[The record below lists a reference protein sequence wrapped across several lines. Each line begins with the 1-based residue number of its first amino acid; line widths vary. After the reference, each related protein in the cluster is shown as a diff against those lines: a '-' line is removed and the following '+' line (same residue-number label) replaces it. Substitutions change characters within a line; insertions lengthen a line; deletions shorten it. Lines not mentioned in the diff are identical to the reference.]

1 MFTVPTRLAKDRQ
14 TAYTFLRVMNMKGVL
29 LYNISAEKLKKIRVI
44 LLRLGLQ
51 GRVVTA
57 VEFSLPVGQL
67 AGLEGLSPAESAQEG
82 AEETFREEMMVM
94 CGLPST
100 VFSAFLNA
108 LRQNRCPVALKAVL
122 TQTNAGWSSVRLHR
136 ELAAEH
142 EAIKQAAKSVH
153 GK

>member
-1 MFTVPTRLAKDRQ
+1 MK
-14 TAYTFLRVMNMKGVL
+14 MKGVL
-29 LYNISAEKLKKIRVI
+29 LYNISADKLKKIRVI

-57 VEFSLPVGQL
+57 EEFALPVGQL
-67 AGLEGLSPAESAQEG
+67 AGVEGFSPAETPQECS
-82 AEETFREEMMVM
+82 EESFREEMLVM
-94 CGLPST
+94 CNLPST

-122 TQTNAGWSSVRLHR
+122 TETNAGWSSVRLHR

-142 EAIKQAAKSVH
+142 EAMRQAAKSVH

>member
-1 MFTVPTRLAKDRQ
+1 MK
-14 TAYTFLRVMNMKGVL
+14 MKGVL
-29 LYNISAEKLKKIRVI
+29 LYNIAADKLKKIRMI

-57 VEFSLPVGQL
+57 EDFAQPVGQL
-67 AGLEGLSPAESAQEG
+67 AGLAGFSPAETAQEDAG
-82 AEETFREEMMVM
+82 EAFREEMLVM
-94 CGLPST
+94 CDLPST

-122 TQTNAGWSSVRLHR
+122 TETNAGWSSVRLHR

-142 EAIKQAAKSVH
+142 AAMRNAAKSVH

>member
-1 MFTVPTRLAKDRQ
+1 
-14 TAYTFLRVMNMKGVL
+14 MNMKGVL
-29 LYNISAEKLKKIRVI
+29 LYNISADKLKKIRVI

-51 GRVVTA
+51 GRVITPE
-57 VEFSLPVGQL
+57 EFSLPVGHL
-67 AGLEGLSPAESAQEG
+67 AGIEGLSPAEAALEA
-82 AEETFREEMMVM
+82 AEETFREEMLVM
-94 CGLPST
+94 CDLPSP

-122 TQTNAGWSSVRLHR
+122 TEINAGWSSVRLHR

-142 EAIKQAAKSVH
+142 EAMKQAAKSVH

>member
-1 MFTVPTRLAKDRQ
+1 MK
-14 TAYTFLRVMNMKGVL
+14 MKGVL
-29 LYNISAEKLKKIRVI
+29 LYNISADKLKKIRVI

-51 GRVVTA
+51 GRLVMED
-57 VEFSLPVGQL
+57 EFALPVGHL
-67 AGLEGLSPAESAQEG
+67 AGIEGLSPAESAQEG
-82 AEETFREEMMVM
+82 SEETFREEMLVM
-94 CGLPST
+94 CDLPSP

-142 EAIKQAAKSVH
+142 EAMRNAAKSVH
-153 GK
+153 SK

>member
-1 MFTVPTRLAKDRQ
+1 
-14 TAYTFLRVMNMKGVL
+14 MNMKGVL
-29 LYNISAEKLKKIRVI
+29 LYNISADKLKKIRVI

-57 VEFSLPVGQL
+57 EEFALPVGQL
-67 AGLEGLSPAESAQEG
+67 AGVVGFSPAETPQEG
-82 AEETFREEMMVM
+82 SEESFREEMLVM
-94 CGLPST
+94 CNLPST

-122 TQTNAGWSSVRLHR
+122 TETNAGWSSVRLHR

-142 EAIKQAAKSVH
+142 EAMRQAAKSVH
-153 GK
+153 GQ